1 MDAMLLY
8 FMYVVLVLLLTLP
21 IIRRISP
28 ETFHF
33 FYYWA
38 EEYKALKGERRRTLK
53 FVSQKA
59 DVVVSKGVIRRF
71 ERLIRLAGYPMGLS
85 ARELIFIYIV
95 VAIAGIYASTQVVDK
110 TKVPVLIL
118 SFLIPAWHIVTLR
131 KKKNERQ
138 LYATESIRFLK
149 RRFIYLLKN
158 QVGIIQALDNIA
170 DLAPGEFGE
179 TFRRYMNQVTT
190 NENKRSLRDV
200 MADFRQEYEVS
211 TLNSFC
217 MAIELSELKS
227 PGMLADQIFRQTLK
241 ENASLEEFVEKK
253 LHVTKG
259 KMIGL
264 VAVAAVWTLILSVWF
279 SVVAFFDYF
288 SGAGGFLFFK

>member
-1 MDAMLLY
+1 MNTIFLY
-8 FMYVVLVLLLTLP
+8 VMYVALVFLLTFP
-21 IIRRISP
+21 FVRRFSP
-28 ETFHF
+28 EVFHF
-33 FYYWA
+33 FYDWA
-38 EEYKALKGERRRTLK
+38 EEYKSMKGQNRRTLK
-53 FVSQKA
+53 FISRKT
-59 DVVVSKGVIRRF
+59 DVVVSQGVIRRF

-85 ARELIFIYIV
+85 ARELIFIYV
-95 VAIAGIYASTQVVDK
+95 VIAGAGIYASTQVVE
-110 TKVPVLIL
+110 TTRMPVLIL
-118 SFLIPAWHIVTLR
+118 SFLVPAWHIVILR

-158 QVGIIQALDNIA
+158 EVGIIQALDNVA
-170 DLAPGEFGE
+170 NLAPGEFGE
-179 TFRRYMNQVTT
+179 VFRRYMDQVTT

-200 MADFRQEYEVS
+200 MADFRMEYEVS

-227 PGMLADQIFRQTLK
+227 PGALADQIYRQTLK

-259 KMIGL
+259 KMIGV
-264 VAVAAVWTLILSVWF
+264 VAVASVWTLALTVWF

-288 SGAGGFLFFK
+288 TGAGGFMFLR